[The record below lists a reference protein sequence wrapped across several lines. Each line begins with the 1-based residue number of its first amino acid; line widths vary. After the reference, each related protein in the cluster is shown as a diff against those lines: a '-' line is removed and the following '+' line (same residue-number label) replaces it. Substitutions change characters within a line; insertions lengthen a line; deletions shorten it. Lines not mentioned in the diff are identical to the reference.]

1 MVVSDHPPLI
11 LVVVLGVSQWPFVVG
26 LLFSSYSGESQQ
38 IRYSS
43 VGFSLPRWFF
53 GHGGC
58 LPELAVAF
66 P

>member
-11 LVVVLGVSQWPFVVG
+11 LVIVLGVSQWLFVG
-26 LLFSSYSGESQQ
+26 LLFSSYSSESQQ

-53 GHGGC
+53 GHGGR
-58 LPELAVAF
+58 LPKLAVAF

>member
-11 LVVVLGVSQWPFVVG
+11 LVIVLGVSQWLFVG

-38 IRYSS
+38 IRYS

-58 LPELAVAF
+58 LPKLAVAF

>member
-11 LVVVLGVSQWPFVVG
+11 LVIVLGVSQWLFVG
-26 LLFSSYSGESQQ
+26 LLFSSNSGESQQ

-58 LPELAVAF
+58 LRELAVAF

>member
-11 LVVVLGVSQWPFVVG
+11 LVIVLGVSQWLFVG
-26 LLFSSYSGESQQ
+26 LLFSSYSSESQQ
-38 IRYSS
+38 IQYSS

-58 LPELAVAF
+58 LPKLAVAF

>member
-11 LVVVLGVSQWPFVVG
+11 LVIVLGVSQWLFVG
-26 LLFSSYSGESQQ
+26 LLFSSYSSESQQ